1 MRKLLKNLS
10 LWYHHNNIIW
20 LLDGLARQ
28 SHYGTEE
35 FNLNAENLQLDFLNG
50 TLPVWRHNIT
60 KLNWNGDYTWISYHC
75 MCRQLEGRILRK
87 LSRKP
92 LQWRDLQGKLVKPGA
107 LFYCCYWFHSDFD
120 AVLQLSFIIICII
133 TINDFTLL

>member
-1 MRKLLKNLS
+1 M
-10 LWYHHNNIIW
+10 
-20 LLDGLARQ
+20 LDGLGRQ

-60 KLNWNGDYTWISYHC
+60 KLNWNGDYTRISYHC

-87 LSRKP
+87 SSRKP

-107 LFYCCYWFHSDFD
+107 LFSLLLLVSLRLWCSAAIVIRDHLYHHYKWFH
-120 AVLQLSFIIICII
+120 FIISLQVS
-133 TINDFTLL
+133 NYSPEDH